1 MVRSNPS
8 LVRALLGVLHEVYW
22 SSAGPA
28 LRAQAL
34 KAILRAVYYA
44 DAPLLRQVLKTQV
57 RYYYSL
63 LLYTIDKVPISY
75 CNISSY
81 LAYT

>member
-57 RYYYSL
+57 RYYYRSFT
-63 LLYTIDKVPISY
+63 LY
-75 CNISSY
+75 N
-81 LAYT
+81 

>member
-44 DAPLLRQVLKTQV
+44 DAALLRQVLKTQV
-57 RYYYSL
+57 RYYYRSFT
-63 LLYTIDKVPISY
+63 LYNFTKILY
-75 CNISSY
+75 CNISSN
-81 LAYT
+81 LAYP